1 MKILFFCCYVIEKEL
16 FLTYLSHSF
25 CSFPFV
31 NNSKGDKTKLDSETP
46 GKRKTTTHIYATG
59 AGTSGQTPQGLTPH
73 TDPYDVVV
81 AQIQGTKLWTL
92 CTPNPKTLSDV
103 FREEGVNDGD
113 MMVTEA
119 DKCELKLQEA
129 FKKHDEASFYAEE
142 DMKEFDC
149 RNVTMNPG
157 DTLYVPKGLV
167 CILKHAHILL
177 SARRTLRHCSL
188 IPYYLPVALYDTAP
202 CTIQRWIHVSSFRN
216 V

>member
-1 MKILFFCCYVIEKEL
+1 M
-16 FLTYLSHSF
+16 
-25 CSFPFV
+25 

-73 TDPYDVVV
+73 TDAYDVMV

-167 CILKHAHILL
+167 CILKYACTYPTICPSHSTTLLLVQYNGGSTCLVLEMCEWRTHIVEHT
-177 SARRTLRHCSL
+177 S
-188 IPYYLPVALYDTAP
+188 V
-202 CTIQRWIHVSSFRN
+202 
-216 V
+216 